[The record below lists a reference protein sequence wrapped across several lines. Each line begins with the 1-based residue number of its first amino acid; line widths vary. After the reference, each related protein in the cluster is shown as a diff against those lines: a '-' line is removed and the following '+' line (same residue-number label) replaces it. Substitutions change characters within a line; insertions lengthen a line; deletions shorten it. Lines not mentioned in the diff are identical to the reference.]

1 MDVRIGFDEIR
12 RLVWWFLKKES
23 IFLSSPV
30 LVFFTLRFYLGAAFV
45 LRLLH
50 TWLIGGG
57 LWCDIEL
64 LKRATALL
72 LPSFSCTFSAT
83 LCALRLILSQPY
95 ILCLSSLRRASFS
108 RYFTH
113 HPLGRGVGFFF
124 PLLPF
129 ASSRHAKLSILHTS
143 SPHMHRKPNFP
154 NEISDAQPAIFAFGV
169 FWGSGE
175 QCLRNVFFF
184 LLFPHTKHTHALR
197 TRNTRTGTAG
207 KKKNGTHLENCA
219 LCYRYYRLLLTLW
232 GFFPFRFCSLL
243 SGFGV

>member
-64 LKRATALL
+64 LKRATAPL

-124 PLLPF
+124 LFFPL
-129 ASSRHAKLSILHTS
+129 
-143 SPHMHRKPNFP
+143 
-154 NEISDAQPAIFAFGV
+154 PAA
-169 FWGSGE
+169 
-175 QCLRNVFFF
+175 
-184 LLFPHTKHTHALR
+184 
-197 TRNTRTGTAG
+197 GTQ
-207 KKKNGTHLENCA
+207 NYLYCT
-219 LCYRYYRLLLTLW
+219 LLLRICTESRI
-232 GFFPFRFCSLL
+232 FPTKYPMRSRRYSHLGC
-243 SGFGV
+243 FG

>member
-1 MDVRIGFDEIR
+1 M
-12 RLVWWFLKKES
+12 
-23 IFLSSPV
+23 
-30 LVFFTLRFYLGAAFV
+30 
-45 LRLLH
+45 
-50 TWLIGGG
+50 
-57 LWCDIEL
+57 WCDIEL
-64 LKRATALL
+64 LKQATAPL

-175 QCLRNVFFF
+175 QCLRNVFFSF
-184 LLFPHTKHTHALR
+184 IPTHKTHTRTTHKKHTHGYGREKKTER
-197 TRNTRTGTAG
+197 TWRTA
-207 KKKNGTHLENCA
+207 HCA
-219 LCYRYYRLLLTLW
+219 IDTTGYY
-232 GFFPFRFCSLL
+232 
-243 SGFGV
+243 